1 MRNALYAVC
10 TKDVRSADNTK
21 VGKIG
26 DSITQ
31 KVKEVLFRQFSKIAM
46 TVRIILVD
54 IGGQCMYDTGFLVP
68 IVIICTVV
76 NIRCKQ
82 ELPVCIGHGRFDGK
96 DIVCQIAVKGKHGL
110 GRKICL
116 GFITAV
122 INQLH
127 TGTFNQPGKDTI
139 LYICPGFPAH
149 GRQPDVLGI
158 KNVIFDIY
166 EYRAGRLREKLEEF
180 MSKGNIAAILY
191 SNPNNPA
198 WICLTEEELQIIG
211 ECANKYDVVVLED
224 MAYLCMDFRKDMSRP
239 FEPPFQPTVAR
250 YTDNYVITLSASKI
264 FSYAGER
271 IAVAVISDKLYHR
284 EYPELRRRYGIGG
297 FGDNYILTYL
307 YVASSGTSHSAQY
320 ALAAM
325 FKAAVEG
332 RYNFVGE
339 LREYGRRSERSRDIF
354 EKHGFHLVYD
364 KDMDQTIGDG
374 FFYTVGYGNLDNNSL
389 MVRLMRCGINA
400 IALNTTGSGQ
410 SGIRVCVSRLL
421 TDEDFQALDER
432 LQLFVE
438 LDKE

>member
-1 MRNALYAVC
+1 MKQPISQQVIQDILDQHDIADISKATIRQSVAVGAAL
-10 TKDVRSADNTK
+10 
-21 VGKIG
+21 
-26 DSITQ
+26 
-31 KVKEVLFRQFSKIAM
+31 EKIAGEPFVHLEIGVPGIEACPIGIDAQKEALDRGVASVYPVISGLPELKQNASQFVKAFIGIDVPAQCIVP
-46 TVRIILVD
+46 TVGSMQGSFNLILE
-54 IGGQCMYDTGFLVP
+54 CS
-68 IVIICTVV
+68 
-76 NIRCKQ
+76 
-82 ELPVCIGHGRFDGK
+82 
-96 DIVCQIAVKGKHGL
+96 
-110 GRKICL
+110 
-116 GFITAV
+116 
-122 INQLH
+122 QL
-127 TGTFNQPGKDTI
+127 QPGKDTI

-211 ECANKYDVVVLED
+211 ECATKYDVVVLED
-224 MAYLCMDFRKDMSRP
+224 MAYQCMDFRKDMSRP